1 MLLFKTGKLNKQD
14 KEKIDY
20 ILNEIVDIY
29 GDFYTTKSNI
39 RLMIRDNSHI
49 LYEDL
54 KKGDKIIYGE
64 EGILFVTGFSDS
76 SRRKYVKIL
85 SDNAENASK
94 LIRFLNLQLPDTELY
109 IKIKKENPIL
119 KSFQINKFKFV
130 GDRGKEILLCRK
142 PIKDD
147 FKVNKGDN

>member
-1 MLLFKTGKLNKQD
+1 MLQYKFGPLSKQD
-14 KEKIDY
+14 KK
-20 ILNEIVDIY
+20 EINSLLDNISDLY
-29 GDFYTTKSNI
+29 SDFYITKENL
-39 RLMIRDNSHI
+39 RLYIKENTHL
-49 LYEDL
+49 LYEGIS
-54 KKGDKIIYGE
+54 KKDKIVYGE
-64 EGILFVTGFSDS
+64 EGILFIHGFSDQ

-94 LIRFLNLQLPDTELY
+94 LIRFLNLQLTDIELY
-109 IKIKKENPIL
+109 VKIKKENPIL
-119 KSFQINKFKFV
+119 KSFQTKGFKFV

>member
-1 MLLFKTGKLNKQD
+1 MLQYKFGPLSKQD
-14 KEKIDY
+14 KK
-20 ILNEIVDIY
+20 EINSLLDNISDLY
-29 GDFYTTKSNI
+29 SDFYITKENL
-39 RLMIRDNSHI
+39 RLYIKENTHL
-49 LYEDL
+49 LYEGIS
-54 KKGDKIIYGE
+54 KKDKIVYGE
-64 EGILFVTGFSDS
+64 EGILFIHGFSDQ

-94 LIRFLNLQLPDTELY
+94 LIRFLNLQLTDIELY
-109 IKIKKENPIL
+109 VKIKKENPIL
-119 KSFQINKFKFV
+119 KSFQTKGYKFV

>member
-1 MLLFKTGKLNKQD
+1 MLLFKSGKLNKQD

-29 GDFYTTKSNI
+29 GDFYTTKNNI
-39 RLMIRDNSHI
+39 RLMLRDNSHI

-54 KKGDKIIYGE
+54 KKGDKIVYAD
-64 EGILFVTGFSDS
+64 EGILFVTGFSDNA
-76 SRRKYVKIL
+76 RRKYVKIL
-85 SDNAENASK
+85 SDSESNASK
-94 LIRFLNLQLPDTELY
+94 LIRFLNLQLTDIELY
-109 IKIKKENPIL
+109 VKIKKENPIL
-119 KSFQINKFKFV
+119 KSFQTKGFKFV

>member
-1 MLLFKTGKLNKQD
+1 VLLFKTGKLNKQD

-29 GDFYTTKSNI
+29 GDFYTTKNNI
-39 RLMIRDNSHI
+39 RLMLRENSHI

-54 KKGDKIIYGE
+54 KKGDKVIYGG
-64 EGILFVTGFSDS
+64 EGILFVTGFSDN
-76 SRRKYVKIL
+76 SRRKYIKIL

-94 LIRFLNLQLPDTELY
+94 LIRFLNLQLTDIELY
-109 IKIKKENPIL
+109 VKIKKENPIL

-147 FKVNKGDN
+147 FKIEPKE

>member
-29 GDFYTTKSNI
+29 GDFYTTKNNI
-39 RLMIRDNSHI
+39 RLMLRENSHI

-64 EGILFVTGFSDS
+64 EGILFIHGFSDQ

-94 LIRFLNLQLPDTELY
+94 LIKFLNLQLTDIELY
-109 IKIKKENPIL
+109 VKIKKENPIL

-142 PIKDD
+142 PIEDI
-147 FKVNKGDN
+147 FKIEPKE

>member
-1 MLLFKTGKLNKQD
+1 MLQYKFGPLSKQD
-14 KEKIDY
+14 KK
-20 ILNEIVDIY
+20 EINSLLDNISDLY
-29 GDFYTTKSNI
+29 SDFYITKENL
-39 RLMIRDNSHI
+39 RLYIKENTHL
-49 LYEDL
+49 LYEGIS
-54 KKGDKIIYGE
+54 KKDKIVYGE
-64 EGILFVTGFSDS
+64 EGILFIHGFSDQ

-94 LIRFLNLQLPDTELY
+94 LIRFLNLQLLDTELY